1 MTSSTII
8 NRLFDY
14 MAPFRTKLIWSALC
28 SVLNKILD
36 LMPPLL
42 VAWVIDTVS
51 GHAPAWIVAVTGRTE
66 PWALAVC
73 LTVLSVIIF
82 TLESVFQWAYQY
94 GFMTLSQQVQHCL
107 RLDTYRAMQNR
118 EMAFFENHRLGD
130 TLAVLNDDTNQLE
143 RFLNNGMTQLIHLG
157 VVMLFALVVMFDTSW
172 QLATISLIPIPII
185 IWGSVLYQRKISPRY
200 QKVREAVGAMASR
213 IENNISGMLVIKSFT
228 AEEYEFDRV
237 KDSSFEYQRNNI
249 NAIKLNALYVPLIRN
264 AISVGFA
271 GVLLLGSYWILKGE
285 TFLTAG
291 ELVLFSMLIQRML
304 WPLTTLG
311 TVLDDFERSKASMRR
326 IFGLLDQ
333 KALISDP
340 VSPKVIAHPTGNI
353 VMNQVSFEYP
363 IGGKVLDG
371 LSLDIR
377 HGHTVGLAGM
387 TGSGKSTLVK
397 LLFRYYD
404 PQAGQIMIDG
414 VDIKEMTQHH
424 LRRMISLVSQ
434 DVYLFYGTIFDNI
447 AYGIE
452 GATLEDVKRAAREAA
467 LDDFVMALPDNY
479 LTLVG
484 ERGIKLS
491 GGQRQRL
498 SIARAIL
505 KNAPIMVFDEAT
517 SSVDTETERVI
528 QENLD
533 RITKGKTAIII
544 AHRLSTIRNA
554 DEIVV
559 LDHGK
564 IAERGSHD
572 QLLQTGGIY
581 KELWTIQTGESG
593 RHLR

>member
-1 MTSSTII
+1 MNSSVII
-8 NRLFDY
+8 MRLFKY
-14 MAPFRTKLIWSALC
+14 MAPFRAKLSWSIV
-28 SVLNKILD
+28 SSIFNKILD

-51 GHAPAWIVAVTGRTE
+51 GNPPLWVVKLAGTTE
-66 PWALAVC
+66 PMSLAVC

-94 GFMTLSQQVQHCL
+94 GFMTLSQQVQHHL
-107 RLDTYRAMQNR
+107 RLDTYQAMQNR

-143 RFLNNGMTQLIHLG
+143 RFLNNGLNQLIQLV
-157 VVMLFALVVMFDTSW
+157 VVMLFALIVMFNTSW
-172 QLATISLIPIPII
+172 QLAVISLIPIPVI
-185 IWGSVLYQRKISPRY
+185 IWGSFVYQKRISPRY
-200 QKVREAVGAMASR
+200 RRVREAVGALASR

-228 AEEYEFDRV
+228 AEKYEYDRV
-237 KDSSFEYQRNNI
+237 KESSLDYQRHNI
-249 NAIKLNALYVPLIRN
+249 DAIKLNALYVPLIRN
-264 AISVGFA
+264 AISFGFA
-271 GVLLLGSYWILKGE
+271 GVLLLGSYWILSGKN
-285 TFLTAG
+285 FLTAG

-304 WPLTTLG
+304 WPLTSLG

-333 KALISDP
+333 DALIKDP
-340 VSPKVIAHPTGNI
+340 VSPVVVAHPKGEISIQNL
-353 VMNQVSFEYP
+353 SFHYP

-371 LSLDIR
+371 LSLEIAS
-377 HGHTVGLAGM
+377 GHTIGIAGM

-404 PQAGQIMIDG
+404 PTSGHILIDG
-414 VDIKEMTQHH
+414 VDIRQMSQVH
-424 LRRMISLVSQ
+424 LRSMISLVSQ
-434 DVYLFYGTIFDNI
+434 DVYLFYGSIFDNI

-452 GATLEDVKRAAREAA
+452 GATLESVKMAAKEAA
-467 LDDFVMALPDNY
+467 LDDFVMSLPDNY
-479 LTLVG
+479 STLVG

-528 QENLD
+528 QQNLD

-544 AHRLSTIRNA
+544 AHRLSTIRHA

-559 LDHGK
+559 LNRCK
-564 IAERGSHD
+564 ISERGAHD
-572 QLLQTGGIY
+572 ELLAKKGLY
-581 KELWTIQTGESG
+581 SELWNIQTGESG
-593 RHLR
+593 HKV